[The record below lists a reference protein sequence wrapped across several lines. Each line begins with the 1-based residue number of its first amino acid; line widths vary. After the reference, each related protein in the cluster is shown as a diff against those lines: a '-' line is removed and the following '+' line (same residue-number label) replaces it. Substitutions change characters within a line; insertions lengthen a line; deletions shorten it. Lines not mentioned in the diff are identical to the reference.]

1 MRAQAVGLVEN
12 VAQEVVAVD
21 QALHEHIAF
30 AVVHQL
36 HSTLHGFGGIDGR
49 HALHFGTHLEGR
61 GGEGGDIVLAHQEGM
76 DKTEPH
82 TFEHG
87 L

>member
-1 MRAQAVGLVEN
+1 MHQLYG
-12 VAQEVVAVD
+12 
-21 QALHEHIAF
+21 ALHG
-30 AVVHQL
+30 V
-36 HSTLHGFGGIDGR
+36 GGIGGR
-49 HALHFGTHLEGR
+49 HALHFGTHLGGR
-61 GGEGGDIVLAHQEGM
+61 GGEGGGIILAHQEGM